1 MAIQISVNGLA
12 KFMKASSA
20 AQRTLLRNQ
29 KFPYT
34 AEGKKRPQIVYYSE
48 ARTAIRK
55 YHENGNDVSVLVSAI
70 EDLVKKEIEHPEKD
84 ASRIQ
89 DNVRAVKTYMAHF
102 AHSKFTILETP
113 KPKYQHGEVIVSAT
127 PDLYVDDGGRKKLI
141 KLDFNAVKPD
151 NEVVQIILKVM
162 HEAAALGALA
172 VQPKDI
178 IYLDVSRQT
187 QYTGSALNKRLKR
200 DIDAACETIADIWPR
215 IKQSS

>member
-70 EDLVKKEIEHPEKD
+70 EDLVKK
-84 ASRIQ
+84 
-89 DNVRAVKTYMAHF
+89 
-102 AHSKFTILETP
+102 
-113 KPKYQHGEVIVSAT
+113 
-127 PDLYVDDGGRKKLI
+127 
-141 KLDFNAVKPD
+141 
-151 NEVVQIILKVM
+151 
-162 HEAAALGALA
+162 
-172 VQPKDI
+172 
-178 IYLDVSRQT
+178 
-187 QYTGSALNKRLKR
+187 
-200 DIDAACETIADIWPR
+200 
-215 IKQSS
+215 

>member
-1 MAIQISVNGLA
+1 MAIQISVSGLA

-29 KFPYT
+29 KFQYT
-34 AEGKKRPQIVYYSE
+34 ADGKKRPQIVRYSE

-55 YHENGNDVSVLVSAI
+55 YHESGNEVSVLLTAI
-70 EDLVKKEIEHPEKD
+70 EALLKKEIEHPEKD
-84 ASRIQ
+84 ASRIK
-89 DNVRAVKTYMAHF
+89 DNVRAVNTYMTHF
-102 AHSKFTILETP
+102 SRNKFTVLETP

-127 PDLYVDDGGRKKLI
+127 PDLYVDEGGRKKLI
-141 KLDFNAVKPD
+141 KLDFSLPKPD
-151 NEVVQIILKVM
+151 EEVVQIILKVM
-162 HEAAALGALA
+162 HEAAAADGLG
-172 VQPKDI
+172 VQPRDL

-187 QYTGSALNKRLKR
+187 QHSGKELNKRLKR

>member
-1 MAIQISVNGLA
+1 M
-12 KFMKASSA
+12 
-20 AQRTLLRNQ
+20 
-29 KFPYT
+29 
-34 AEGKKRPQIVYYSE
+34 
-48 ARTAIRK
+48 
-55 YHENGNDVSVLVSAI
+55 
-70 EDLVKKEIEHPEKD
+70 
-84 ASRIQ
+84 
-89 DNVRAVKTYMAHF
+89 
-102 AHSKFTILETP
+102 
-113 KPKYQHGEVIVSAT
+113 
-127 PDLYVDDGGRKKLI
+127 DDGGRKKLI

-187 QYTGSALNKRLKR
+187 QYTGSALNKRIKR